1 MQDTLLQIWL
11 NGALHANIFPYAPV
25 KPRSGAPHAQYRL
38 LRPGLICKR
47 GAICPMSSATPQSN
61 LEAGRHMPNI
71 FLRPQS
77 NLEAGRH
84 MPNIFPYAPVQSE
97 RAIRYIQIFCCPS
110 YILNKEP
117 FAVMFYKLFCY
128 IHHTMI
134 TDSTTLS
141 SKLVCF

>member
-1 MQDTLLQIWL
+1 MKLIVIFNENWL
-11 NGALHANIFPYAPV
+11 PLCAALAT
-25 KPRSGAPHAQYRL
+25 SGIRMGVSWRAGHSLTNLAKRGVACKYRQ
-38 LRPGLICKR
+38 LRPGLIWKR

-97 RAIRYIQIFCCPS
+97 RAIRYIQISC
-110 YILNKEP
+110 ILGH
-117 FAVMFYKLFCY
+117 